1 MSANAVKLINELSFQ
16 PHHLK
21 NIESGFSVITKTTFN
36 DIHTTPIMLEEKLF
50 YDDSEEK
57 YSYGKW

>member
-21 NIESGFSVITKTTFN
+21 SIESGFSVITKTTFN

-50 YDDSEEK
+50 YDDSEK
-57 YSYGKW
+57 LFYDD